1 LFQIDRLVSEE
12 EAQTMNPREFIAKR
26 KAHLVFVGS
35 FLLALVFN
43 ITIGLIA
50 GESVLSATWRS
61 VSELRPM
68 DYAMFA
74 LFWYACAVHQPKDDW
89 QSSLISLNLSK

>member
-1 LFQIDRLVSEE
+1 
-12 EAQTMNPREFIAKR
+12 MNPREFSAKR
-26 KAHLVFVGS
+26 KTYLIFVGA

-43 ITIGLIA
+43 ITIGLMS
-50 GESVLSATWRS
+50 GESLLGATWTG

-68 DYAMFA
+68 DYVMFA